1 MSEQFD
7 KLYDEFLALH
17 WYTKFQRMTMNYYS
31 NNQYSNNQYSNNQF
45 DLPDEELTTLK
56 TYCYSNMIACLPAYD
71 DFIKYVE
78 YIPRMNNTFEERAI
92 ALAKTCKDYNLKCD
106 EDLCYHIYPYMD
118 SDDRTA
124 IVLYAQILLYENKE
138 I

>member
-31 NNQYSNNQYSNNQF
+31 DKLY
-45 DLPDEELTTLK
+45 DLPNEELTTLK

-78 YIPRMNNTFEERAI
+78 YIPRMSSTLEKRAI

-106 EDLCYHIYPYMD
+106 EDLCYHIYPYMNKC
-118 SDDRTA
+118 DRTT
-124 IVLYAQILLYENKE
+124 IVLYVQILLYENKE
-138 I
+138 IQL

>member
-17 WYTKFQRMTMNYYS
+17 WYTKFQCITTNYYGTNHCFNLS
-31 NNQYSNNQYSNNQF
+31 
-45 DLPDEELTTLK
+45 DEELTTLK
-56 TYCYSNMIACLPAYD
+56 AYCYSNMITCLPAYN
-71 DFIKYVE
+71 DFIE
-78 YIPRMNNTFEERAI
+78 YIEYMPYINHTLEERAI

-106 EDLCYHIYPYMD
+106 EDLCYHIYPYMSL
-118 SDDRTA
+118 SDRKATL
-124 IVLYAQILLYENKE
+124 LYAQILLYENKE

>member
-17 WYTKFQRMTMNYYS
+17 WYTKFQRMTTNYYKS
-31 NNQYSNNQYSNNQF
+31 SLF
-45 DLPDEELTTLK
+45 DLPNEELTTLK

-71 DFIKYVE
+71 DFIKYIE
-78 YIPRMNNTFEERAI
+78 YIPRINNTFEERAI
-92 ALAKTCKDYNLKCD
+92 TLAKTCKNYNLKCD
-106 EDLCYHIYPYMD
+106 EDLCNHLYPYMRSID
-118 SDDRTA
+118 KKA
-124 IVLYAQILLYENKE
+124 IVLYVQILLYENKE